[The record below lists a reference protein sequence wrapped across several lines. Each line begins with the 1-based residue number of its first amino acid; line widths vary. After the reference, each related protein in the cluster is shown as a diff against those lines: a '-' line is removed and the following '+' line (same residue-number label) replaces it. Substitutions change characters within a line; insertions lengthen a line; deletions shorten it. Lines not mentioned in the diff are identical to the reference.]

1 MILLLVV
8 GALRYWAVCITN
20 MAEGNIFVYVGGE
33 QVVREDVSH
42 VRIDKL
48 SVKIFRERNSMV
60 EALMT

>member
-1 MILLLVV
+1 
-8 GALRYWAVCITN
+8 
-20 MAEGNIFVYVGGE
+20 VGGE